1 MEVGVKGRDFMIFD
15 ILFVLSESGLDLY
28 YSLPILMTY
37 MGHQSIEATNRY
49 VRLTE
54 EMYPNL
60 ISKVDEAYRYVFPN
74 LGMDMEEG
82 GDYETD

>member
-1 MEVGVKGRDFMIFD
+1 
-15 ILFVLSESGLDLY
+15 
-28 YSLPILMTY
+28 MTY

-60 ISKVDEAYRYVFPN
+60 ISRVDEAYRYVFPN
-74 LGMDMEEG
+74 LGTDMEEG
-82 GDYETD
+82 GGYETD